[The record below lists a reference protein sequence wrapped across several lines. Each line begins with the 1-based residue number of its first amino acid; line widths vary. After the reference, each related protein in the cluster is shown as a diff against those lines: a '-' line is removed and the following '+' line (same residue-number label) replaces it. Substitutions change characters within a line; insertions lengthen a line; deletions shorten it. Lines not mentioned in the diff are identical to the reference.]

1 MWPQTV
7 PGSWVFCSG
16 LGWQSHGTHPAPGTL
31 SQGLSLAPCPTRSH
45 APNKPFLPQNIQ
57 RREGDIGLAASQ
69 QTGLLAA
76 SETLQILLIKD
87 CSVQLDL
94 SPAATPT
101 LAASSPHA
109 SAGIPPGAGPVPRAQ
124 APCRLRHW
132 GLPLSISSSAM
143 GSCSWDHAAAL
154 GRLQFY
160 SASSHPAELIPAGSL
175 RRDPGH
181 VGGTNDQGDPAHS
194 WGAGKEPVW
203 EKTPRDLPWDR
214 VLLGSCPANIG
225 RSRRQEAY
233 LLLS

>member
-1 MWPQTV
+1 M
-7 PGSWVFCSG
+7 PGSWAFCSG
-16 LGWQSHGTHPAPGTL
+16 LGWQSHGTRPAPGTL

-57 RREGDIGLAASQ
+57 RREGDVGLAASQ

-132 GLPLSISSSAM
+132 GLPLSIPSSAV

-160 SASSHPAELIPAGSL
+160 SASSHTAELIPAGSL
-175 RRDPGH
+175 QRDPGH
-181 VGGTNDQGDPAHS
+181 VGGTNDQGDPARS
-194 WGAGKEPVW
+194 WGAGKETVW
-203 EKTPRDLPWDR
+203 EKPPRDLPWDH
-214 VLLGSCPANIG
+214 VPLGSCPANIG